1 MSYEDEEI
9 AIEIKKWIRDISVP
23 SSMSQNAE
31 MINAFKELFINNQDK
46 FFIACLRREER
57 RNNKMS
63 NNKIEKL
70 LDKYYLD
77 EYIDNIF
84 NNARQVK

>member
-1 MSYEDEEI
+1 MS
-9 AIEIKKWIRDISVP
+9 
-23 SSMSQNAE
+23 
-31 MINAFKELFINNQDK
+31 LFIVGS
-46 FFIACLRREER
+46 FIACLRREER
-57 RNNKMS
+57 RNNIMS